1 MMDNPKVPQHFRYII
16 PIVEALKELGGSGR
30 ASEVTDLTVKKLGF
44 SEKELLKINKKV
56 RPKIQKQI
64 YWAKFFLAKT
74 GYLSSPKWGVWQLTE
89 KGLKSNF
96 STEDLIDIHQQN
108 KEWWYSWF
116 QPTAEIEDK

>member
-1 MMDNPKVPQHFRYII
+1 MMDNLKVPQHFRYII
-16 PIVEALKELGGSGR
+16 PIVDALKELGGSGR
-30 ASEVTDLTVKKLGF
+30 ASEVVDLTVKKLGL
-44 SEKELLKINKKV
+44 SEKELIKINRKV

-74 GYLSSPKWGVWQLTE
+74 GYLSSPKWGVWKLTE
-89 KGLKSNF
+89 KGLKSDF
-96 STEDLIDIHQQN
+96 STEDLIGIHQQN

>member
-1 MMDNPKVPQHFRYII
+1 MDNPKVPQHFRYII

-74 GYLSSPKWGVWQLTE
+74 GYLSSPKWGVWKLTE
-89 KGLKSNF
+89 KGLNF
-96 STEDLIDIHQQN
+96 DFSRKNLIDLHQQN
-108 KEWWYSWF
+108 KEWWCSWF
-116 QPTAEIEDK
+116 NASAEIREK